1 MLQDEI
7 INILNGLV
15 QQNHYFRLRNEQTAL
30 KARREEFLQQ
40 FSSQTEP
47 DMVKAIQNY
56 LRAGCTRDLYRKL
69 EDMAYEEGRVPS
81 KSEMQYLSREL
92 VKRLMVRAG
101 HRPQLYGEAFTR
113 ELFMK
118 ALRDGPA
125 RNPYHEPDPSQ
136 PGEEVFVSVGNF
148 RIIVIL
154 PLFLVI

>member
-7 INILNGLV
+7 TNILNGLV
-15 QQNHYFRLRNEQTAL
+15 QQNLYVRLQNEQTAL

-92 VKRLMVRAG
+92 VKRLLVRAG

-118 ALRDGPA
+118 ALQDGPA
-125 RNPYHEPDPSQ
+125 RMSQ
-136 PGEEVFVSVGNF
+136 TPHSQGRRYLSLFVSNF